1 MEEARK
7 NTEKEEILLNIEFQ
21 VPISVHILFILFIL
35 TSIILAF
42 VLHSPYLFIICSL
55 ILICLYISLCLG
67 VIFNECVVT
76 NKVIRGR
83 KFVLF
88 GYKKF
93 SYRLDSISDITSINV
108 LGLNSVKITFNQGYL
123 NVNGKNKPFT
133 ISYISQYNHVIEKLN
148 QILENV
154 KNDKDVQVSLSLK
167 QTEALNNIASSID
180 NQKKEISKNVNALD
194 SIRELKNMVDEGLIT
209 QEEYEKKKKDL
220 LERF

>member
-42 VLHSPYLFIICSL
+42 VLYSPYLFIICSL
-55 ILICLYISLCLG
+55 IIICLYISLCFG

-83 KFVLF
+83 KFILF

-93 SYRLDSISDITSINV
+93 SYRLDSISDISSINV
-108 LGLNSVKITFNQGYL
+108 LGLNSIKITFNQGYL
-123 NVNGKNKPFT
+123 NVGKNKPFI
-133 ISYISQYNHVIEKLN
+133 ISYISQYNYVIEKLN
-148 QILENV
+148 KVLENV

>member
-93 SYRLDSISDITSINV
+93 SYRFDSISDISSINV
-108 LGLNSVKITFNQGYL
+108 LELNSIKITFNQGYL
-123 NVNGKNKPFT
+123 NVGKNKPFI